1 MTISQRMERLLS
13 NEDFNEIFMKKYLDE
28 DIKEQVYMQN
38 LDEKLTIDQLKA
50 RQIFRQFIEYMLDY
64 DKINQIQK
72 GD

>member
-1 MTISQRMERLLS
+1 MERLLS